1 MINLLKAPPFSRARL
16 HRIIV
21 RKIKIKVNG
30 CQSFS
35 SRDKISVC
43 FIRTKVCDFCDVST
57 RFVHPAGKSKTFI
70 EFVSLFSRSACP
82 SQSDRDEL
90 LFCAFSYDS
99 ILFYSFFS
107 FLSPSFNSV
116 CTQKTVLKRSTLP
129 NLRIKIVQ
137 FWI

>member
-1 MINLLKAPPFSRARL
+1 MINLLKVPPFSRARL

-82 SQSDRDEL
+82 SQSDRDL

>member
-21 RKIKIKVNG
+21 RKIKTKVNG

-35 SRDKISVC
+35 WRDKISVC

-82 SQSDRDEL
+82 SQSDRDL

>member
-1 MINLLKAPPFSRARL
+1 MINLLKVPPFSRARL

-21 RKIKIKVNG
+21 RKIKTKVNG

-82 SQSDRDEL
+82 SQSDRDL